1 MSENRPA
8 GRKRANEAD
17 KKIAQRIRARRIELG
32 FTQQQFAEMI
42 GVTYQQTHKYERGV
56 NRVSAGILAQIAKA
70 LDVDVSYFFEE
81 VESTIGIDD
90 KERYRDI
97 SALNLAYARLDQTGK
112 DAVRGLAHALAPK

>member
-56 NRVSAGILAQIAKA
+56 NRVSGGMLAQIADA

-81 VESTIGIDD
+81 SESAISIDD
-90 KERYRDI
+90 KKRYHDI
-97 SALNLAYARLDQTGK
+97 PALYLAYSKLGK
-112 DAVRGLAHALAPK
+112 TEQDAVRGLAHALAPK